1 MIETFIEIKLKQPED
16 FLKVRETL
24 TRIGVASKK
33 EDKNDPRPKLYQS
46 CHILH
51 KRGQFYIV
59 HFKSMFALDGKE
71 STLSEDD
78 VARTNRIAKLLEQWG
93 LVELVDPS
101 KSDSPLAPI
110 NQIKIIS
117 HKEKDNWQLIPK
129 YTIGR
134 KTQAP

>member
-1 MIETFIEIKLKQPED
+1 
-16 FLKVRETL
+16 
-24 TRIGVASKK
+24 
-33 EDKNDPRPKLYQS
+33 
-46 CHILH
+46 
-51 KRGQFYIV
+51 
-59 HFKSMFALDGKE
+59 MFALDGKE

-78 VARTNRIAKLLEQWG
+78 IARTNRIAKLLEQWG